1 MQTFPMSHSLSR
13 SPVIGVMG
21 SHAAAHVDKA
31 LEVGRWIA
39 ESGFH
44 LLTGGGGGVMESV
57 SQAFCQVTDRRGMSL
72 AVIPSVVSD
81 RIATPEEGYPN
92 PWVDIPIYTH
102 LDRGVHSGDEP
113 TSRNHINVLS
123 STVVILLP
131 GGEGT
136 ASEARLAMRYRK
148 PCIAYLKS
156 KDELP
161 GCPQAVRVASRF
173 KFVAEFVLANVTP
186 CLSE

>member
-1 MQTFPMSHSLSR
+1 MHTVSMSHTLSR
-13 SPVIGVMG
+13 APVIGVMG
-21 SHAAAHVDKA
+21 SHALAHVDRA
-31 LEVGRWIA
+31 REIGRWIA
-39 ESGFH
+39 EYGFH

-57 SQAFCQVTDRRGMSL
+57 SQAFCQVTNRRGMSL
-72 AVIPSVVSD
+72 AVIPSVTND
-81 RIATPEEGYPN
+81 RVATPVEGYPN

-102 LDRGVHSGDEP
+102 LDCGVQSGDEA

-136 ASEARLAMRYRK
+136 ASEARLAMRYQK

-161 GCPQAVRVASRF
+161 GCPQAVRVESRF
-173 KFVAEFVLANVTP
+173 KSITEFVMKNVTP